1 MARSDRLFRLLA
13 LLQDGALHRAAD
25 LARALDV
32 SARTIYRDMEALVA
46 AGLPVAGTRGTG
58 YRLAELTT
66 LPPLRLSP
74 AELEALSLGI
84 AIVQESADPDLAGA
98 AAALAQK
105 VDAALPAE
113 ALPPSENW
121 LFAFAAGASAAR
133 GFSLMA
139 PIRSAIRGRQKLRLT
154 GQDSAGTPGSQT
166 VRPLRL
172 DHRGRAWV
180 LTAWSETHG
189 AFRLFRLDLVE
200 AAAPLPELFVD
211 EPGKTLAD
219 YRP

>member
-1 MARSDRLFRLLA
+1 
-13 LLQDGALHRAAD
+13 
-25 LARALDV
+25 
-32 SARTIYRDMEALVA
+32 
-46 AGLPVAGTRGTG
+46 
-58 YRLAELTT
+58 
-66 LPPLRLSP
+66 
-74 AELEALSLGI
+74 
-84 AIVQESADPDLAGA
+84 
-98 AAALAQK
+98 
-105 VDAALPAE
+105 
-113 ALPPSENW
+113 
-121 LFAFAAGASAAR
+121 
-133 GFSLMA
+133 MA